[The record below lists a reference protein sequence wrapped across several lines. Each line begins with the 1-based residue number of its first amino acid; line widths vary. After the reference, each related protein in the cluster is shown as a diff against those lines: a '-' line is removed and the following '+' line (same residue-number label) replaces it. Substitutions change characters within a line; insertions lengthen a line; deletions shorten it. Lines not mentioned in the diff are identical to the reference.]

1 MPTPQETLDRMLDDF
16 QAANRTHTT
25 DPGRQL
31 RELIETTPGLKA
43 AFLDQIDKGHLRQFV
58 KLDTPNAL
66 GTYNAYTQTME
77 IPIDLLNKAANG
89 HEQDKQAANLLRHI
103 LGHEINHA
111 VTRDARLA
119 EDQAFREGVRRIA
132 NGASPHDYTATLK
145 AYNESAR
152 SREVSAEIAGFN
164 TLAEYVRNENP
175 NATLKNLYL
184 ASQDSMETYI
194 DVVGSKATPT
204 YTLKPGLTL
213 DNNLKIVS
221 TQANCDAV
229 GKYFYEA
236 KRYPEHK
243 VGGALNYI
251 AMIERNVLNAARAA
265 NPHHPAPQID
275 VNLKEVGGQAVPL
288 PGGFNDTSPRLRA
301 FGQAPIPELGEQ
313 AANLQRRDNAL
324 AHPASPFP
332 GAPSG
337 REVRLALLDRAA
349 NVYDE
354 AKQKLQRSLE
364 AGSSLQSHKK
374 EMDKALD
381 GWVRQYGYA
390 QEELQNLETRG
401 NAQQIEAFCGRVG
414 ENCERMQ
421 QITSGVPLFEGERES
436 HAERLNKGIERFER
450 VANAEADNALSLG

>member
-1 MPTPQETLDRMLDDF
+1 MPTPQEKLDAMLNDF
-16 QAANRTHTT
+16 QTANRTHTT

-43 AFLDQIDKGHLRQFV
+43 AFLDQIDKGHLRQIV

-77 IPIDLLNKAANG
+77 IPVGLLNKAANG
-89 HEQDKQAANLLRHI
+89 GQQGEQAANLLRHI

-119 EDQAFREGVRRIA
+119 EDQALRERVARIA
-132 NGASPHDYTATLK
+132 NGPPPHDYTATLK

-175 NATLKNLYL
+175 NATLKDLYL
-184 ASQDSMETYI
+184 ASRDSMKMYV
-194 DVVGSKATPT
+194 DMGGSKAMPT

-213 DNNLKIVS
+213 DNNLKMPS
-221 TQANCDAV
+221 TQANRDAM
-229 GKYFYEA
+229 GKYFYKA
-236 KRYPEHK
+236 NGYPKNK
-243 VGGALNYI
+243 VGVALKYI
-251 AMIERNVLNAARAA
+251 VTLERNVLNAARAA
-265 NPHHPAPQID
+265 NPHHPAPKIN
-275 VNLKEVGGQAVPL
+275 VNLKEIDLQAVPL
-288 PGGFNDTSPRLRA
+288 PGGFDDTNPRLRA
-301 FGQAPIPELGEQ
+301 FAQAPNP
-313 AANLQRRDNAL
+313 QRRDNAL
-324 AHPASPFP
+324 AHPVPPFP

-354 AKQKLQRSLE
+354 AKQKLQQSLE

-374 EMDKALD
+374 EMDRALD

-390 QEELQNLETRG
+390 QEELQNLEARG

-421 QITSGVPLFEGERES
+421 QITSGVPLFEGEKEP

-450 VANAEADNALSLG
+450 VAEAVADNALSLG